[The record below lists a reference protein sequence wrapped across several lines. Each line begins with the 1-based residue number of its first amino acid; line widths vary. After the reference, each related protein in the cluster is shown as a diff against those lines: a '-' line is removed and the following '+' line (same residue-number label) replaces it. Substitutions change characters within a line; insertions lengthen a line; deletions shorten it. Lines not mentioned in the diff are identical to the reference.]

1 LRVRK
6 RIFDVLRFGTPMA
19 GGYESM
25 VFAKNNPVAY
35 VTRYKGYGVTTARLI
50 NFVAL
55 VIFLTS

>member
-1 LRVRK
+1 
-6 RIFDVLRFGTPMA
+6 MA